1 MSKNKTKKGNG
12 TDQQYSELF
21 QQACALLFPPGVTPG
36 PNSTLW
42 ADALLLADEMMP
54 EERCD

>member
-1 MSKNKTKKGNG
+1 MNKNKTNKVDEAN
-12 TDQQYSELF
+12 QQYAELF
-21 QQACALLFPPGVTPG
+21 KKACALLFPPGVTPG
-36 PNSTLW
+36 PNSALW